1 MDNAERLCDAVCII
15 AHGDKVLDGE
25 VGQVKA
31 AHGGRVVALAVAGE
45 ARPAIAGILAD
56 RSLVA
61 RVDDQ
66 NRFYEI
72 DLAPGA
78 DAQQLL
84 RRVVETG
91 APIQR
96 FELVQ
101 PSLHQIFLEK
111 VGAIGVEEGMSGQG

>member
-1 MDNAERLCDAVCII
+1 V
-15 AHGDKVLDGE
+15 GGE
-25 VGQVKA
+25 S
-31 AHGGRVVALAVAGE
+31 RT
-45 ARPAIAGILAD
+45 AIAPILAD
-56 RSLVA
+56 RTLVA

-72 DLAPGA
+72 NLAAGA
-78 DAQQLL
+78 DPQQLL

-111 VGAIGVEEGMSGQG
+111 VGATGVEEGMSGQG

>member
-1 MDNAERLCDAVCII
+1 MSVAGDSRSAI
-15 AHGDKVLDGE
+15 AH
-25 VGQVKA
+25 
-31 AHGGRVVALAVAGE
+31 
-45 ARPAIAGILAD
+45 ILAD
-56 RSLVA
+56 RTLVS

-72 DLAPGA
+72 NLAPGA
-78 DAQQLL
+78 DPQMLL
-84 RRVVETG
+84 RRVMETG

-111 VGAIGVEEGMSGQG
+111 VGASGVEEGMSGQG